1 MNIDG
6 VEYVTEERLVKHVK
20 YNDNLQAKVKRLE
33 TSCRSW
39 SHQHAE
45 QGREINA
52 LTAEV
57 ERLNYLVVNI
67 GKRFDKER
75 EHVKTLQKRLGR
87 DNYGTQPAKPVVWV
101 RESHG
106 GYKFCTDDSGDKLC
120 VLEMCG
126 NMTPNFKAPF
136 DAQFWLEAVAGIV
149 AEVRVWPET
158 CDKCGQAIES
168 EGR

>member
-1 MNIDG
+1 MIGITLKPRGLTCTSELRDNVDG
-6 VEYVTEERLVKHVK
+6 QPPQIQFNNHIYDRHDTVDK
-20 YNDNLQAKVKRLE
+20 
-33 TSCRSW
+33 
-39 SHQHAE
+39 
-45 QGREINA
+45 

-101 RESHG
+101 KKTETESRYG
-106 GYKFCTDDSGDKLC
+106 VCAVKCNEDGDKFYWDETCDIPLRAWQDIY
-120 VLEMCG
+120 
-126 NMTPNFKAPF
+126 K
-136 DAQFWLEAVAGIV
+136 DIR
-149 AEVRVWPET
+149 EVRVWTKTCET
-158 CDKCGQAIES
+158 CGQAIES

>member
-1 MNIDG
+1 MNNIINIDG
-6 VEYVTEERLVKHVK
+6 QRYIKIEEYTNLTAEIRREVEHRH
-20 YNDNLQAKVKRLE
+20 QLE
-33 TSCRSW
+33 DRCKD
-39 SHQHAE
+39 
-45 QGREINA
+45 

-57 ERLNYLVVNI
+57 ERL
-67 GKRFDKER
+67 KE
-75 EHVKTLQKRLGR
+75 GR
-87 DNYGTQPAKPVVWV
+87 QDLMDELIQRRAAMPNTPPAKPVVWV

>member
-1 MNIDG
+1 VNIDG

-57 ERLNYLVVNI
+57 ERL
-67 GKRFDKER
+67 KD
-75 EHVKTLQKRLGR
+75 RLA
-87 DNYGTQPAKPVVWV
+87 DAVAQATPPAKPVVWV
-101 RESHG
+101 RKTETESRYG
-106 GYKFCTDDSGDKLC
+106 VCAVKCNEDGDKFYWDETCDIPLRAWQDIY
-120 VLEMCG
+120 
-126 NMTPNFKAPF
+126 K
-136 DAQFWLEAVAGIV
+136 DIR
-149 AEVRVWPET
+149 EVRVWTET
-158 CDKCGQAIES
+158 CETCGQAIES